1 MSILLDKSSGLC
13 IMPPGL
19 DTAVVAVSWNG
30 PLGDERQFISQ
41 GFSV

>member
-1 MSILLDKSSGLC
+1 
-13 IMPPGL
+13 MPPGL

-30 PLGDERQFISQ
+30 PLRDELPFIAQ